1 MRDLRTTGVTPS
13 SQIGEH
19 ALTQCLCVGDEL
31 TAVRLRGFDLRQ
43 RGGLRSLAMPD
54 RVGQRLGAYRA
65 GLLVRRRHHAVGLG
79 LGTGPNRRRGLTSRR
94 QHARGLLPE
103 ELGQPVLVELD
114 VSGRAPL
121 GLGQLDR
128 QP

>member
-13 SQIGEH
+13 SEIGEH
-19 ALTQCLCVGDEL
+19 TLTQCLCVGDEL
-31 TAVRLRGFDLRQ
+31 TAMRLRGFDLRQ
-43 RGGLRSLAMPD
+43 RGRLGSLAMAD
-54 RVGQRLGAYRA
+54 RVGQRFGADRA
-65 GLLVRRRHHAVGLG
+65 GLLVRRRHHTVGLG
-79 LGTGPNRRRGLTSRR
+79 VGTRPDRRRGLTRRR

-114 VSGRAPL
+114 VGGRAPL
-121 GLGQLDR
+121 GVGQLDR